1 MANTRELSQLASLI
15 NVVDENKSIGVV
27 TSYPNANIGVG
38 TLVPTSKVDVV
49 GDVNV
54 SGVITATSFVGDGSN
69 LTNLTQING
78 GDFATSLSNDR
89 TSPLSSFYK
98 VSKTLNIGSG
108 ISITV
113 ESDESFNNLVFI
125 RELNIHVSTGS
136 TLHIGSGTTLVTNI
150 LNIF

>member
-15 NVVDENKSIGVV
+15 NVNDETKSIRVIADQ
-27 TSYPNANIGVG
+27 PEAKIGIG
-38 TLVPTSKVDVV
+38 TENPIAKVDVR

-54 SGVITATSFVGDGSN
+54 SGAVTATTFYGDGSN
-69 LTNLTQING
+69 LQGVSGG
-78 GDFATSLSNDR
+78 GDFATPLSNDS

-98 VSKTLNIGSG
+98 VSKTLNIGAG

-113 ESDESFNNLVFI
+113 ESDESSNNLAFI
-125 RELNIHVSTGS
+125 RELNIHVSSGS

>member
-38 TLVPTSKVDVV
+38 TLIPTSKVDVV

-54 SGVITATSFVGDGSN
+54 SGVITATSFVGDGS
-69 LTNLTQING
+69 NLTQING